1 MAELLQILA
10 AVAVGIWIGR
20 RIVAAIAPDYGV
32 DYTTA
37 LLLHWALEPDEPPRM
52 IDLLRE
58 GERQARALDA
68 AR

>member
-37 LLLHWALEPDEPPRM
+37 LLLHWALNPDALRAT
-52 IDLLRE
+52 LRE
-58 GERQARALDA
+58 GEREVRAL
-68 AR
+68 R